1 MKLKSLLLIAIV
13 ALISAPSF
21 ANKNKVIGIWLT
33 QDKDSKIEITQDES
47 GKFIGKVIW
56 LENPTENG
64 KPQLDDENPEEKLQS
79 RPILGLTLLE
89 GFKYDADDEEWD
101 SGTIYDPKTGNTY
114 KCYMWFDKDE
124 NTLNVKGYIGV
135 SIIGRKV
142 SWTRVK

>member
-1 MKLKSLLLIAIV
+1 MKFKSLLLIAIV